1 MSVTIDGTD
10 AAPKGWPEARYG
22 IVDSDVRPIARA
34 VQASFAFGYLGR
46 NFRNRCIGSPCYN
59 AQVIP
64 TGYLVRGGLTAI
76 SARVADSSNFS
87 FRASFAMMCTDRMHS
102 CAHKC
107 HVPKWCVADWLFVQQ
122 TSWSF
127 RFSEN
132 LLIDGVGILIGRMRV
147 SRFLL

>member
-10 AAPKGWPEARYG
+10 AAPKACAEARTV

-87 FRASFAMMCTDRMHS
+87 FRASFAMMCTERMHS
-102 CAHKC
+102 CAYKF
-107 HVPKWCVADWLFVQQ
+107 HVPKRSAAAWP
-122 TSWSF
+122 
-127 RFSEN
+127 
-132 LLIDGVGILIGRMRV
+132 
-147 SRFLL
+147 